1 MRYHPNTKDYLQSLS
16 YSARHALTLFL
27 AGSVGFMGTASA
39 QTPAAQTFCPTMG
52 WSEGLVNNFMQPN
65 SPFPTED
72 TANLNAP
79 DCAFHQWS
87 WEAFAWAVTLVK
99 APGIDSTLPR
109 FLTLH
114 RLDELLPAPGG
125 VLKKA
130 AATRTLVLGAR
141 SLFAH
146 GTAGFKEDAGAIVE
160 ADGNMM
166 VGLNGYPVYA
176 SVHMND
182 SYFNTAK
189 ANLIATGDYQKNA
202 PNDPYFEV
210 GAAVFKAT
218 WMRVDDVSQAPK
230 GSYTTTASVPRLST
244 TTKPNQ
250 KGGTTTTIAPNGQM
264 DTVTVALVGLH
275 VVGYTV
281 NHPEFLWGTFEHNLN
296 APMVPDNTF
305 STSGSSSKGYTF
317 YTANTSYS
325 QVNLAAV
332 PPQLVLNEATQKLT
346 PVTQTVGQ
354 WATGGENHPDGPKN
368 IQNINEQ
375 AQGIVA
381 KLENVQ
387 NLFANYNLIGT
398 VWLQPNTYVA
408 GNPAAT
414 DGNLNK
420 LATGSVTLA
429 NTTAETFVQS
439 PSAKAALNCF
449 MCHNATSYSFQA
461 PALANARIA
470 ISHVLAIGTDK
481 AVQNE
486 VSGSTSAPKATAG
499 EPAEK
504 PAKKKKKNK

>member
-1 MRYHPNTKDYLQSLS
+1 
-16 YSARHALTLFL
+16 
-27 AGSVGFMGTASA
+27 
-39 QTPAAQTFCPTMG
+39 MG

-72 TANLNAP
+72 TANVNSP

-87 WEAFAWAVTLVK
+87 WEAFAWAITLVND
-99 APGIDSTLPR
+99 AGSDSKVPR

-114 RLDELLPAPGG
+114 RPDELLPAPGG

-130 AATRTLVLGAR
+130 GPRALVLGGR
-141 SLFAH
+141 SLIAH

-230 GSYTTTASVPRLST
+230 GSYTTTATVPRLST

-250 KGGTTTTIAPNGQM
+250 KGGTTTTIAPNGQT

-296 APMVPDNTF
+296 SPMVPDGTF
-305 STSGSSSKGYTF
+305 SPSGSSSTGYTF
-317 YTANTSYS
+317 YTANTSYANA
-325 QVNLAAV
+325 NLAAV
-332 PPQLVLNEATQKLT
+332 PPQLTLNESTQKLT
-346 PVTQTVGQ
+346 PATQTVLQ

-368 IQNINEQ
+368 IQNINSQ

-408 GNPAAT
+408 GNPASTA
-414 DGNLNK
+414 GNLNK
-420 LATGSVTLA
+420 LATGSITLA

-439 PSAKAALNCF
+439 PSSKAMLNCF
-449 MCHNATSYSFQA
+449 MCHNATSYSFQP
-461 PALANARIA
+461 PALATARIA

-486 VSGSTSAPKATAG
+486 VSGSTSAPKATA
-499 EPAEK
+499 EAPVENK
-504 PAKKKKKNK
+504 VQKKKKKEK

>member
-1 MRYHPNTKDYLQSLS
+1 MKHHPLPGRILR
-16 YSARHALTLFL
+16 SAFRSTRHAISGILVC
-27 AGSVGFMGTASA
+27 SVGLMNTASA
-39 QTPAAQTFCPTMG
+39 QTNPPLCPSMG

-87 WEAFAWAVTLVK
+87 WEAFAWAITLVK
-99 APGIDSTLPR
+99 DAGSGTQVPR
-109 FLTLH
+109 FLTL
-114 RLDELLPAPGG
+114 RTPDELLPAPGAPP
-125 VLKKA
+125 KKSGP
-130 AATRTLVLGAR
+130 RTLVLGGR
-141 SLFAH
+141 SLLAH
-146 GTAGFKEDAGAIVE
+146 GTAGYKEDAGAIVE

-210 GAAVFKAT
+210 GAAIFKAT
-218 WMRVDDVSQAPK
+218 WMRVDDASQAPK
-230 GSYTTTASVPRLST
+230 GSYTTTATVPRLST

-250 KGGTTTTIAPNGQM
+250 KGGTTTTIAPNGQT

-296 APMVPDNTF
+296 SPMVPDGTF
-305 STSGSSSKGYTF
+305 SPSGSSSQGYTF

-325 QVNLAAV
+325 KVNQAAV

-346 PVTQTVGQ
+346 PVTQTVLQ
-354 WATGGENHPDGPKN
+354 WATGGENHPEGPAN
-368 IQNINEQ
+368 IQNINAQ

-414 DGNLNK
+414 DGNLNQ

-439 PSAKAALNCF
+439 PTSAAKMNCF
-449 MCHNATSYSFQA
+449 MCHNATSYSFQ
-461 PALANARIA
+461 PPKLATARIA
-470 ISHVLAIGTDK
+470 ISHVLAVGTPW
-481 AVQNE
+481 AVPNE
-486 VSGSTSAPKATAG
+486 VSGSTSTLKANAG
-499 EPAEK
+499 KPAEK
-504 PAKKKKKNK
+504 PTKKKKKEK